1 MSAWKWI
8 WFFLLFA
15 HSVFGQTPVWKS
27 IDSEITKNFSAVE
40 VDSLGF
46 LWALAEDGLYKYD
59 GYQLSLVLPSQDP
72 EIAFSS
78 LDQSASHEIIIG
90 TTKGSLIF
98 FNPYNGKVETKKWI
112 NEEITYINCP
122 NRDARCLVVSYGN
135 GCRIIKGSFDNW
147 VSADSLLV
155 SNEVYAGAF
164 IQNELWLATDQGI
177 QQFTFLN
184 KGLKSQVL
192 DQNSGLS
199 DIITTN
205 IEVTGQN
212 LWIANFE
219 KGVEE
224 IIQNRTLKFYP
235 LPNPSKIH
243 QIKYWKNKLFVATEA
258 GLLILEK
265 GQWRKIYPEV
275 GNEKVQAFEID
286 QKSNLWLI
294 GKNGKLYG
302 ASLLFEKMETQ
313 FSQIQALHR
322 FNNQL
327 YVGTKEGLYRKE
339 ETSWKKILSTNITAI
354 QSINNDLLWVG
365 TYTEG
370 FLILNAN
377 EKVVYQAK
385 SWFGFENQSVF
396 SLFVEPDKTLIS
408 SLTGLSVFQYYK
420 KGNGDLWV
428 ESPSKLP
435 GLTDENYIYQTI
447 KHQDTY
453 YFATDK
459 KGLRMVSNGKME
471 TIDSLQNGEKI
482 GSVYSMEID
491 KNGQLWFA
499 TSRGTLAHL
508 VEGKGSKRA
517 GIRNGSDYYSS
528 IVGAENGDLLMIRS
542 NSIDRLNPTTNAL
555 QYFNEELNLKAETPF
570 LNTYTK
576 DGDRV
581 TFVHDNHLFTFDGSE
596 NQKFW
601 PAILIDGV
609 EVNLTKAAGRT
620 RFNQDENNI
629 LFHFTASWLLDVDKI
644 SYAYQLVGLD
654 QEWRQTGDRSVS
666 YPRLRPGTYT
676 FMVRAS
682 ANGEFTGEE
691 PTATFVFVVERYFY
705 RSIWFY
711 TILICLG
718 ISLLFLYW
726 NNRKKSQFQ
735 KSEVDRKHV
744 ESQLENLKS
753 QLNPHFLFN
762 SFNTLVGLIEE
773 DNKDRSLSF
782 VENLTD
788 FYRLVL
794 EHGKSKLVSFDDE
807 LKLVSLYVN
816 LLNERFEDSIVLE
829 VQDTCADC
837 KIPPLVLQILAENA
851 VKHNE
856 FNGQNILT
864 IKIYRSENWIC
875 VSNNRRPKQYPVASS
890 KSGLENIMQRY
901 RLISNQE
908 IEIKPSEL
916 EFIVKLPII
925 YKESEN

>member
-1 MSAWKWI
+1 MSPRNLI

-27 IDSEITKNFSAVE
+27 IDSEITKNFSAVG

-72 EIAFSS
+72 EISFSS

-90 TTKGSLIF
+90 TSKGSLIF

-155 SNEVYAGAF
+155 SNEVYAGAY
-164 IQNELWLATDQGI
+164 IKNELWLATDQGI

-243 QIKYWKNKLFVATEA
+243 QIKYWKNKLFVATEE

-365 TYTEG
+365 TYTVGAGSSVPAGTSFFFSFSIYSDGTASYKSKG
-370 FLILNAN
+370 FYNGSYDYITFAN
-377 EKVVYQAK
+377 GT
-385 SWFGFENQSVF
+385 W
-396 SLFVEPDKTLIS
+396 T
-408 SLTGLSVFQYYK
+408 LTGTQFSFTV
-420 KGNGDLWV
+420 
-428 ESPSKLP
+428 
-435 GLTDENYIYQTI
+435 TTI
-447 KHQDTY
+447 NLAGGGPQQPQSGA
-453 YFATDK
+453 ATF
-459 KGLRMVSNGKME
+459 N
-471 TIDSLQNGEKI
+471 
-482 GSVYSMEID
+482 
-491 KNGQLWFA
+491 
-499 TSRGTLAHL
+499 TSAGTLT
-508 VEGKGSKRA
+508 
-517 GIRNGSDYYSS
+517 NG
-528 IVGAENGDLLMIRS
+528 
-542 NSIDRLNPTTNAL
+542 
-555 QYFNEELNLKAETPF
+555 
-570 LNTYTK
+570 
-576 DGDRV
+576 
-581 TFVHDNHLFTFDGSE
+581 TFVGNSATWTMT
-596 NQKFW
+596 K
-601 PAILIDGV
+601 
-609 EVNLTKAAGRT
+609 VN
-620 RFNQDENNI
+620 
-629 LFHFTASWLLDVDKI
+629 
-644 SYAYQLVGLD
+644 
-654 QEWRQTGDRSVS
+654 
-666 YPRLRPGTYT
+666 
-676 FMVRAS
+676 
-682 ANGEFTGEE
+682 
-691 PTATFVFVVERYFY
+691 
-705 RSIWFY
+705 
-711 TILICLG
+711 
-718 ISLLFLYW
+718 
-726 NNRKKSQFQ
+726 
-735 KSEVDRKHV
+735 
-744 ESQLENLKS
+744 
-753 QLNPHFLFN
+753 
-762 SFNTLVGLIEE
+762 
-773 DNKDRSLSF
+773 
-782 VENLTD
+782 
-788 FYRLVL
+788 
-794 EHGKSKLVSFDDE
+794 
-807 LKLVSLYVN
+807 
-816 LLNERFEDSIVLE
+816 
-829 VQDTCADC
+829 
-837 KIPPLVLQILAENA
+837 
-851 VKHNE
+851 
-856 FNGQNILT
+856 
-864 IKIYRSENWIC
+864 
-875 VSNNRRPKQYPVASS
+875 
-890 KSGLENIMQRY
+890 
-901 RLISNQE
+901 
-908 IEIKPSEL
+908 
-916 EFIVKLPII
+916 
-925 YKESEN
+925 